1 MEKKLYHINLLHH
14 GNSLWSKTGYF
25 TPTEVL
31 AEANK
36 CWESRKQLCPLYDFD
51 SIEVIDCARLNS
63 DMEVIKR
70 RLKKAKEEK

>member
-1 MEKKLYHINLLHH
+1 MEKKMYHIHLLHN

-36 CWESRKQLCPLYDFD
+36 CWNSRKQLCPLYDFD
-51 SIEVIDCARLNS
+51 SIEIIDCARLNS

-70 RLKKAKEEK
+70 SLKKAKEGK

>member
-14 GNSLWSKTGYF
+14 RNILWSKTGYF

-36 CWESRKQLCPLYDFD
+36 CWKSRKELCHLYDFD
-51 SIEVIDCARLNS
+51 SIEVIDCARLNA

-70 RLKKAKEEK
+70 RLKKSKEGK